1 MGLVGMPPNVDGE
14 TWVQPNRPR
23 SARVHEEQRQ
33 RSAHRVHSARSQ
45 RSSKRGDAETV
56 RVPEVVQAQVVSASE
71 GEREQ
76 KSKWWRAGKTAK
88 IQEAMSR
95 GVRVEEAGGK
105 KPKGVRKDMVQVFI
119 GDHQRELEDYFRSG
133 MLQATLPLTASR
145 IRKALGMRAGARRL
159 LWLLCLCV
167 LALGVLA
174 TYLNFRL
181 NASER
186 EMAELTAAGD
196 GTGPGAAADAA
207 DGPREILYTT
217 NVRLSR
223 GVVPYERFARVCR
236 CVSRPARALPT
247 HIVRFEAL
255 VQHIYGG
262 ANAAA
267 TGRSQL
273 VTGISLYD
281 VSGAGY
287 CDAYGEGAGGDDAAD
302 EDPRAENHACDDQLG
317 ARYGASAKLLW
328 QYSPL
333 RRGEGTDD
341 AVNFR
346 LPAEAGI
353 RLEQGRAYD
362 FVAQVDYN
370 MGYFFGESGNTAHG
384 HLGSQEGGGTAQPLS
399 IPRKHAQP
407 SVPDKPVCVR
417 AIHSWAAFSD
427 RCLGSQPVPVR
438 YRHSTCAWRLRCG

>member
-1 MGLVGMPPNVDGE
+1 MVAVDRGRIVQGE
-14 TWVQPNRPR
+14 ALKSSV
-23 SARVHEEQRQ
+23 ART
-33 RSAHRVHSARSQ
+33 
-45 RSSKRGDAETV
+45 D
-56 RVPEVVQAQVVSASE
+56 
-71 GEREQ
+71 
-76 KSKWWRAGKTAK
+76 
-88 IQEAMSR
+88 
-95 GVRVEEAGGK
+95 
-105 KPKGVRKDMVQVFI
+105 
-119 GDHQRELEDYFRSG
+119 QRELEDYFRSG

-255 VQHIYGG
+255 VQHIYGD

-346 LPAEAGI
+346 LPAESGI

-362 FVAQVDYN
+362 FVARQHHREHDRAYRTQGQPNGAYRGIYWTSPNYKYASTVILVTVRSNISCRYCC
-370 MGYFFGESGNTAHG
+370 GSLFSR
-384 HLGSQEGGGTAQPLS
+384 LGG
-399 IPRKHAQP
+399 
-407 SVPDKPVCVR
+407 
-417 AIHSWAAFSD
+417 
-427 RCLGSQPVPVR
+427 
-438 YRHSTCAWRLRCG
+438 